1 MSESFTPPG
10 DEGEQWLPVPGWEGL
25 YEVSNKSR
33 VRSLERTATMRGGR
47 EILLPTRVLHQWAN
61 SFGTPT
67 VALFKAG
74 KRADRSVRMLVQEA
88 FGLPPAMHPESD
100 LGEPERWLPVVGYEG
115 LYMVSDLGN
124 VRSLHKSNRRR
135 LRGDLLT
142 PAFTDDPPHWCVSLT
157 KGGKAKTWRIHRLV
171 MEAFVGPC
179 PEGQEVR
186 HGPGG
191 NLDNRL
197 VNLCYGTHLDNVA
210 DMVRD
215 GTRLRGERVGGSR
228 LTERIVIECRR
239 RYAAGE
245 TQTALGA
252 EFGVS
257 SAVLSQA
264 ITGARWAWV
273 PGAVPDDGKS
283 HRARGTSCAA
293 AKLTPEI
300 VREARRRSAVG
311 ESSYVLAT
319 EYGVKQST
327 MWDAIRGH
335 TWKDV
340 L

>member
-1 MSESFTPPG
+1 VEESVTPP
-10 DEGEQWLPVPGWEGL
+10 DETAERWLPVPGWEGL

-33 VRSLERTATMRGGR
+33 VRSLERTKTWRGREVPVPARVLRQWTMRS
-47 EILLPTRVLHQWAN
+47 A
-61 SFGTPT
+61 TPS

-74 KRADRSVRMLVQEA
+74 ERAQRSVRLLVEEA
-88 FGLPPAMHPESD
+88 FGVPPAMHAGSD
-100 LGEPERWLPVVGYEG
+100 LEEPERWLPVVDYEG

-124 VRSLHKSNRRR
+124 VRSLHKSARRR
-135 LRGDLLT
+135 LRGDLLS
-142 PAFTDDPPHWCVSLT
+142 PAFAGEDPPHWCVSLT

-191 NLDNRL
+191 NLDSRL
-197 VNLCYGTHLDNVA
+197 VNLCYGTHTENVA

-215 GTRLRGERVGGSR
+215 GTRLRGEQVGGSR
-228 LTERIVIECRR
+228 LTEQIVIECRR

-245 TQTALGA
+245 TQTALCT

-273 PGAVPDDGKS
+273 PGAVPGDGKS
-283 HRARGTSCAA
+283 HKARGSACAA

-300 VREARRRSAVG
+300 VREARRRSAAG
-311 ESSYVLAT
+311 ESFYVLAT
-319 EYGVKQST
+319 EYGVRQST
-327 MWDAIRGH
+327 LWAAVRGH

-340 L
+340 I